1 MLANQQQQ
9 QQFFCSATTLS
20 SNNSCN
26 SSSISPTATAT
37 HMNHLH
43 SHANNNNNI
52 GCGPG
57 FSGGVSDFAG
67 SPRNSSLFAAAY
79 HQYHHHQNYLST
91 AFHHQQQHQLF
102 RHHHPQIGL
111 ITPATGTPPTMSN
124 GNGGPPTQPPT
135 NPQLETIQTII
146 GIPQH
151 PSSSSPASAL
161 HQQTSADRMKTMTSS
176 MGVPSNAQQPLQSPS
191 PLFRNYVNVIV
202 YQQQQQQQ
210 HTMGS
215 NMVPVTHPAHHQHIL
230 PMIVQQQ
237 IC

>member
-26 SSSISPTATAT
+26 SSSLSPTATAT
-37 HMNHLH
+37 HINHLH
-43 SHANNNNNI
+43 SHANNNI

-67 SPRNSSLFAAAY
+67 SPRNSSLIAAAY
-79 HQYHHHQNYLST
+79 HQYHHQNYLST

-111 ITPATGTPPTMSN
+111 ITPSTGTPPMSN

-146 GIPQH
+146 GIPHH
-151 PSSSSPASAL
+151 PSSSPASAL
-161 HQQTSADRMKTMTSS
+161 QQQTSADRVKTMTTSL
-176 MGVPSNAQQPLQSPS
+176 GVPSNSQQQMQSPS

-202 YQQQQQQQ
+202 YQQQQQQ

-215 NMVPVTHPAHHQHIL
+215 NTMVPVTHPAHHQHIL